1 MNKTIHRAQTR
12 GHANHG
18 WLDTYHTFSFAGYY
32 DPRRIHFGALRVL
45 NDDTVA
51 PGEGFGTHPH
61 DNMEIVS
68 IALEGALRHGDSMG
82 NMQELR
88 PGEIQVMSA
97 GTGITHS
104 EMNASDTEP
113 VKFLQI
119 WVLTDA
125 ENHTPRYNQIR
136 LAPAKRNELRTIVA
150 PEGRGGENT
159 GWLHQDAWFSTLDL
173 DKGHDVEYRMH
184 TPGNGAYVFVIEGLA
199 EVDGEVLG
207 RRDGMGV
214 WDTDGFGIE
223 GFGRRP
229 GAGHRGADALTGG
242 YIGESLLETSR
253 LFLLLP
259 CRTGRAE
266 TENPLPPGR
275 RQCIFRIFVCRFR
288 QNIVE
293 FVK

>member
-1 MNKTIHRAQTR
+1 MNKTIHRAETR

-18 WLDTYHTFSFAGYY
+18 WLDTHHTFSFAGYY
-32 DPRRIHFGALRVL
+32 DPQRVHFGALRVL

-82 NMQELR
+82 NMQVLR

-104 EMNASDTEP
+104 EMNASATEP

-125 ENHTPRYNQIR
+125 QGHTPRYNQLE

-150 PEGRGGENT
+150 PEGRGDEHV
-159 GWLHQDAWFSTLDL
+159 GWIHQDAWFSTLDL
-173 DKGHDVEYRMH
+173 DKDHTVEYRMK
-184 TPGNGAYVFVIEGLA
+184 TPGHGAYVFVIEGNVKLA
-199 EVDGEVLG
+199 DEELG
-207 RRDGMGV
+207 PRDGVGIT
-214 WDTDGFGIE
+214 DTDGFLIKGDTDARVLIIE
-223 GFGRRP
+223 VPMR
-229 GAGHRGADALTGG
+229 
-242 YIGESLLETSR
+242 
-253 LFLLLP
+253 
-259 CRTGRAE
+259 
-266 TENPLPPGR
+266 
-275 RQCIFRIFVCRFR
+275 
-288 QNIVE
+288 
-293 FVK
+293 

>member
-184 TPGNGAYVFVIEGLA
+184 MPGNGAYVFVIEGLV

-214 WDTDGFGIE
+214 
-223 GFGRRP
+223 FGRRP
-229 GAGHRGADALTGG
+229 GAGHRGADAVTVG
-242 YIGESLLETSR
+242 YIGESLLVSSR
-253 LFLLLP
+253 LFLLPP

-266 TENPLPPGR
+266 TEIP
-275 RQCIFRIFVCRFR
+275 FRPAEDSVFFVSLFAGSGKISL
-288 QNIVE
+288 NS
-293 FVK
+293 

>member
-1 MNKTIHRAQTR
+1 MVGSIPTIR
-12 GHANHG
+12 
-18 WLDTYHTFSFAGYY
+18 S
-32 DPRRIHFGALRVL
+32 VL
-45 NDDTVA
+45 PDITTPGESISA
-51 PGEGFGTHPH
+51 PCGCSTTIRSPPGEGFGTHPH

-184 TPGNGAYVFVIEGLA
+184 TPGNGAYVFVIEGLV

-214 WDTDGFGIE
+214 WDTDGFGI
-223 GFGRRP
+223 R
-229 GAGHRGADALTGG
+229 ASADAQVLV
-242 YIGESLLETSR
+242 IEVPMR
-253 LFLLLP
+253 
-259 CRTGRAE
+259 
-266 TENPLPPGR
+266 
-275 RQCIFRIFVCRFR
+275 
-288 QNIVE
+288 
-293 FVK
+293 

>member
-173 DKGHDVEYRMH
+173 DKGHDVEYRINH
-184 TPGNGAYVFVIEGLA
+184 YDSI
-199 EVDGEVLG
+199 
-207 RRDGMGV
+207 
-214 WDTDGFGIE
+214 
-223 GFGRRP
+223 
-229 GAGHRGADALTGG
+229 
-242 YIGESLLETSR
+242 
-253 LFLLLP
+253 
-259 CRTGRAE
+259 
-266 TENPLPPGR
+266 
-275 RQCIFRIFVCRFR
+275 
-288 QNIVE
+288 
-293 FVK
+293 

>member
-214 WDTDGFGIE
+214 WDTDGFGI
-223 GFGRRP
+223 R
-229 GAGHRGADALTGG
+229 ASADAQVLVIEVPMRYRADIEVKACWKPAGFFYCCRAAPAG
-242 YIGESLLETSR
+242 RKRKIPFRPAEDSVFFVSLFAGSGKISLNS
-253 LFLLLP
+253 
-259 CRTGRAE
+259 
-266 TENPLPPGR
+266 
-275 RQCIFRIFVCRFR
+275 
-288 QNIVE
+288 
-293 FVK
+293 

>member
-136 LAPAKRNELRTIVA
+136 LAPAKRNELRT
-150 PEGRGGENT
+150 
-159 GWLHQDAWFSTLDL
+159 
-173 DKGHDVEYRMH
+173 
-184 TPGNGAYVFVIEGLA
+184 PGNGAYVFVIEGLA

-214 WDTDGFGIE
+214 WDTDGFGI
-223 GFGRRP
+223 R
-229 GAGHRGADALTGG
+229 ASADAQVLV
-242 YIGESLLETSR
+242 IEVPMR
-253 LFLLLP
+253 
-259 CRTGRAE
+259 
-266 TENPLPPGR
+266 
-275 RQCIFRIFVCRFR
+275 
-288 QNIVE
+288 
-293 FVK
+293 

>member
-119 WVLTDA
+119 RVLTDA

-214 WDTDGFGIE
+214 WDTDGFGI
-223 GFGRRP
+223 R
-229 GAGHRGADALTGG
+229 ASADAQVLV
-242 YIGESLLETSR
+242 IEVPMR
-253 LFLLLP
+253 
-259 CRTGRAE
+259 
-266 TENPLPPGR
+266 
-275 RQCIFRIFVCRFR
+275 
-288 QNIVE
+288 
-293 FVK
+293 